1 MKTTY
6 NKRIELRAKSIYAK
20 GAESLPVDTRSAE
33 ELRASWKEESKKES
47 KKTEK

>member
-6 NKRIELRAKSIYAK
+6 NKRIELLAKSIYAK
-20 GAESLPVDTRSAE
+20 GAKSLPVDTRSAE
-33 ELRASWKEESKKES
+33 ELRASWKS

>member
-6 NKRIELRAKSIYAK
+6 NKQIELLAESIYAK
-20 GAESLPVDTRSAE
+20 GADSLPVDTRSAE

-47 KKTEK
+47 KKAKK